1 MIAVPPVA
9 RVVAVTLARRVLVP
23 VVALALARMLLV
35 AVVAVVAVVAAV
47 AAAVVLLLR
56 VPGVLHG
63 PNIYP

>member
-1 MIAVPPVA
+1 MPPVA

-35 AVVAVVAVVAAV
+35 AVVAVVAAV

-56 VPGVLHG
+56 RPGVLHG